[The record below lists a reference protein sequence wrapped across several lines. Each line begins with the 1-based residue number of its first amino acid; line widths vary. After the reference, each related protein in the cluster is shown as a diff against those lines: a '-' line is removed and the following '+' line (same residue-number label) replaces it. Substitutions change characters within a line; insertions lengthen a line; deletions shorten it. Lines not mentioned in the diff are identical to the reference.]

1 MQTGL
6 ATVQR
11 LEAALGLSRRLL
23 TTGRPEDLD
32 EVQAVLVD
40 THAALDA
47 LAAQQPDAE
56 VGRVPL
62 AEALARLADTLRK
75 LERVNAAGLTAVRD
89 LLAAGGHA
97 AGYDV
102 RARSTAPGRGVT
114 MQARG

>member
-1 MQTGL
+1 MQIGH

-32 EVQAVLVD
+32 QVHALLVEA
-40 THAALDA
+40 HAALDA
-47 LAAQQPDAE
+47 LAARPDAE

-62 AEALARLADTLRK
+62 AEALARLADTLRRQ
-75 LERVNAAGLTAVRD
+75 ERVNAAGLTAVRD

-102 RARSTAPGRGVT
+102 RARPAAPGRGAT
-114 MQARG
+114 LQARG